1 MDKQKR
7 LTTTALLHKYD
18 TAREPNAVKRRLY
31 YTFEQMKKNLSG
43 LAFVLIVWLCT
54 VSGLHAQ
61 TVTVDDARVPD
72 EFIVMLKPG
81 YTIEQLM
88 DEPVAKGQLK
98 LNDCLSKRMGIYW
111 LERNTV
117 TGADEYLHLLQRNRC
132 VKLAQFNHR
141 KIEERTLV
149 PNDPDFNLQWNML
162 NTGQLSGIPGVDID
176 ATEAWEIDTS
186 NLTKNG
192 DTIVVAVIDMLFD
205 LDHED
210 LNYYINHN
218 EVPGNSIDDDGNGF
232 IDDVNGWNATTQNGD
247 VRATNSINGKHATHC
262 AGIIGAKG
270 NNATGVAGVCWGAK
284 ILPVY
289 GSTTDEV
296 IVVRAYDYVLSMR
309 TLYNNTFGT
318 QGAFIVAANSSFGV
332 DNGNPVNFP
341 IWCAMYDTMGYEGI
355 LNVAA
360 TSNNT
365 GINVE
370 VSYDMPTSCPSP
382 WLVGVTSISGTEFR
396 NGAYGNVSIDMGA
409 PGFGIQSTVY
419 PNTYA
424 SSTGTSMAAPH
435 VAGAIA
441 AMYGAA
447 CRGLIDKYYEQPDS
461 IALLMKS
468 YLLQATEWTSSMNN
482 LTTTGGRLNLY
493 RALMNVKQYNCD
505 SCNFD
510 LTLETVPVSCKG
522 ANDGAMA
529 VHSSGLNIL
538 NTNVYWSSGLTTPEC
553 LNMEPGYY
561 TVRVTDTATGCRRF
575 ITGSLHNPDSI
586 RDNYIN
592 FSPPIGGNNGSIT
605 VNAIAGNETLQYSL
619 DGTNWQTTATLS
631 IAAEGSYTVYIKNTT
646 GCIVTQTVVVSGVAE
661 LAAALPISIY
671 PNPASTEVLITSGV
685 FDGKTLLQVFD
696 VAGRIM
702 LEVWPAMPVYY
713 LNTSLFSAG
722 VYLVKVQG
730 AERKL
735 VIAR

>member
-7 LTTTALLHKYD
+7 LTTTLLHKYD

-31 YTFEQMKKNLSG
+31 YTFEQMKKSLSG
-43 LAFVLIVWLCT
+43 LAFVLIVCLCA
-54 VSGLHAQ
+54 VSGLYAQ
-61 TVTVDDARVPD
+61 TVAIDDARVPN

-88 DEPVAKGQLK
+88 AEPVVKGQLK

-111 LERNTV
+111 LERNTA
-117 TGADEYLHLLQRNRC
+117 TGADEYLHVLQRNHC

-141 KIEERTLV
+141 KIEERSVV
-149 PNDPDFNLQWNML
+149 PNDPDFNLQWGML

-176 ATEAWEIDTS
+176 ATEAWGIDTS

-192 DTIVVAVIDMLFD
+192 DTIVVAVIDKLFD

-210 LNYYINHN
+210 LNYYINRN
-218 EVPGNSIDDDGNGF
+218 EVPGNSIDDDGNGY
-232 IDDVNGWNATTQNGD
+232 IDDVNGWNATSQNGD
-247 VRATNSINGKHATHC
+247 VRATNTINGKHATHC

-270 NNATGVAGVCWGAK
+270 NNAIGVAGVCWGAK

-296 IVVRAYDYVLSMR
+296 VVVRAYDYVLSMR

-318 QGAFIVAANSSFGV
+318 QGAFIVATNSSFGV
-332 DNGNPVNFP
+332 DNGNPVNYP

-355 LNVAA
+355 LSVAA

-419 PNTYA
+419 PNAYG

-461 IALLMKS
+461 IALLIKS
-468 YLLQATEWTSSMNN
+468 YLMQATEWTSSMNN

-510 LTLETVPVSCKG
+510 LMLETVPISCKG
-522 ANDGAMA
+522 ANNGAIA
-529 VHSSGLNIL
+529 VHSMELNIF
-538 NTNVYWSSGLTTPEC
+538 NADVYWSSGLTTPEC
-553 LNMEPGYY
+553 LNMEPGFY
-561 TVRVTDTATGCRRF
+561 TVRVIDTATGCRRF
-575 ITGSLHNPDSI
+575 INGSLHNPDSI
-586 RDNYIN
+586 RINYIN

-605 VNAIAGNETLQYSL
+605 VNAIAGNEQLQYSL

-631 IAAEGSYTVYIKNTT
+631 VPAEGTYTVYIKNTT
-646 GCIVTQTVVVSGVAE
+646 GCIITETVVVSDVTE
-661 LAAALPISIY
+661 LTTTPRISIY
-671 PNPASTEVLITSGV
+671 PNPASTEVLITSGI
-685 FDGKTLLQVFD
+685 FDGKTPLQVFD
-696 VAGRIM
+696 ITGRM
-702 LEVWPAMPVYY
+702 VLDARPVTQVFS
-713 LNTSLFSAG
+713 LNTADFSAG
-722 VYLVKVQG
+722 VYMVRTMG
-730 AERKL
+730 AEQKL
-735 VIAR
+735 IIVK

>member
-1 MDKQKR
+1 
-7 LTTTALLHKYD
+7 
-18 TAREPNAVKRRLY
+18 
-31 YTFEQMKKNLSG
+31 MKKNLSG

-54 VSGLHAQ
+54 VSGLYAQ
-61 TVTVDDARVPD
+61 TVAIDDARVPN

-81 YTIEQLM
+81 CYVEQLLA
-88 DEPVAKGQLK
+88 EPALKNQLTLK
-98 LNDCLSKRMGIYW
+98 ECLSKRMAIYW
-111 LERNTV
+111 LERNTQ
-117 TGADEYLHLLQRNRC
+117 TGADDFLYVLQRNQF

-141 KIEERTLV
+141 KIEERSVV
-149 PNDPDFNLQWNML
+149 PNDPDFNLQWGML

-176 ATEAWEIDTS
+176 ATEAWGIDTS
-186 NLTKNG
+186 SLTKNG
-192 DTIVVAVIDMLFD
+192 DTIVVAVIDKLFD

-210 LNYYINHN
+210 LNYYINRN
-218 EVPGNSIDDDGNGF
+218 EVPGNSIDDDGNGY

-247 VRATNSINGKHATHC
+247 VRATNTINGKHATHC

-296 IVVRAYDYVLSMR
+296 VVVRAYDYVLSMR

-318 QGAFIVAANSSFGV
+318 QGAFIVATNSSFGV
-332 DNGNPVNFP
+332 DNGNPVNYP

-355 LNVAA
+355 LSVAA

-370 VSYDMPTSCPSP
+370 ASYDMPTSCPSP

-419 PNTYA
+419 PNTYG

-435 VAGAIA
+435 VAGTIA

-461 IALLMKS
+461 IALLIKS

-510 LTLETVPVSCKG
+510 LMLETVPISCKG
-522 ANDGAMA
+522 ANNGAMA
-529 VHSSGLNIL
+529 VHSMELNIM
-538 NTNVYWSSGLTTPEC
+538 NADVYWSSGLTTPEC
-553 LNMEPGYY
+553 LNMEPGFY
-561 TVRVTDTATGCRRF
+561 TVRVIDTATGCRRF
-575 ITGSLHNPDSI
+575 INGSLHNPDSI
-586 RDNYIN
+586 RINYIN

-605 VNAIAGNETLQYSL
+605 VNAFAGNEQLQYSL
-619 DGTNWQTTATLS
+619 DGANWQTTATLS
-631 IAAEGSYTVYIKNTT
+631 VPAEGTYTVYIKNTT
-646 GCIVTQTVVVSGVAE
+646 GCIVTETVVVSDVTE
-661 LAAALPISIY
+661 LTTTPRITMY

-685 FDGKTLLQVFD
+685 FDGKTPLQVFD
-696 VAGRIM
+696 ITGRM
-702 LEVWPAMPVYY
+702 VLDARPAAQVFN
-713 LNTSLFSAG
+713 LNTADFLAG
-722 VYLVKVQG
+722 VYMVRIMGAEQKLILVK
-730 AERKL
+730 
-735 VIAR
+735 

>member
-1 MDKQKR
+1 
-7 LTTTALLHKYD
+7 
-18 TAREPNAVKRRLY
+18 
-31 YTFEQMKKNLSG
+31 MKKSLSG
-43 LAFVLIVWLCT
+43 LAFVLIVCLCA
-54 VSGLHAQ
+54 VSGLYAQ
-61 TVTVDDARVPD
+61 TVAIDDARVPN

-88 DEPVAKGQLK
+88 AEPVVKGQLK

-111 LERNTV
+111 LERNTA
-117 TGADEYLHLLQRNRC
+117 TGADEYLRVLQRNHC

-141 KIEERTLV
+141 KIEERSV
-149 PNDPDFNLQWNML
+149 IPNDPDFNLQWGML

-176 ATEAWEIDTS
+176 ATEAWGIDTS

-192 DTIVVAVIDMLFD
+192 DTIVVAVIDKLFD

-210 LNYYINHN
+210 LNYYINRN
-218 EVPGNSIDDDGNGF
+218 EVPGNSIDDDGNGY
-232 IDDVNGWNATTQNGD
+232 IDDVNGWNATSQNGD
-247 VRATNSINGKHATHC
+247 VRATNTINGKHATHC

-270 NNATGVAGVCWGAK
+270 NNAIGVAGVCWGAK

-296 IVVRAYDYVLSMR
+296 VVVRAYDYVLSMR

-318 QGAFIVAANSSFGV
+318 QGAFIVATNSSFGV
-332 DNGNPVNFP
+332 DNGNPVNYP

-355 LNVAA
+355 LSVAA

-370 VSYDMPTSCPSP
+370 ASYDMPTSCPSP

-419 PNTYA
+419 PNAYG

-435 VAGAIA
+435 VAGTIA

-447 CRGLIDKYYEQPDS
+447 CCGLIDKYYEQPDS
-461 IALLMKS
+461 IALLIKS
-468 YLLQATEWTSSMNN
+468 YLMQATEWTSSMNN

-493 RALMNVKQYNCD
+493 RALMNLKQYNCD

-510 LTLETVPVSCKG
+510 LTLETVPISCKG
-522 ANDGAMA
+522 ADNGAMA
-529 VHSSGLNIL
+529 VHSTELNIF
-538 NTNVYWSSGLTTPEC
+538 NADVYWSSGLTTPEC
-553 LNMEPGYY
+553 LNMEPGFY
-561 TVRVTDTATGCRRF
+561 TVRVIDTATGCRRF
-575 ITGSLHNPDSI
+575 INGSLHNPDSI
-586 RDNYIN
+586 RINYIN

-605 VNAIAGNETLQYSL
+605 VNAIAGNEQLQYSL

-631 IAAEGSYTVYIKNTT
+631 VPAEGTYTVYVKNTT
-646 GCIVTQTVVVSGVAE
+646 GCIVTETVVVSDVTE
-661 LAAALPISIY
+661 LTTTPRISIY
-671 PNPASTEVLITSGV
+671 PNPASTAVLITSGI
-685 FDGKTLLQVFD
+685 FDGKTPLQVFD
-696 VAGRIM
+696 ITGRMI
-702 LEVWPAMPVYY
+702 LDARPATQVFS
-713 LNTSLFSAG
+713 LNTADFSAG
-722 VYLVKVQG
+722 VYLVKVSG
-730 AERKL
+730 IERKL
-735 VIAR
+735 IIVR